1 MVIFRF
7 SKMAAAAIL
16 DFENVEILGAGRLGM
31 AKMHHRAK
39 FRGYRPN
46 RC

>member
-1 MVIFRF
+1 MAIFRF
-7 SKMAAAAIL
+7 FKMAAAAIL

-31 AKMHHRAK
+31 AKVHHHAKSRAD
-39 FRGYRPN
+39 RPN